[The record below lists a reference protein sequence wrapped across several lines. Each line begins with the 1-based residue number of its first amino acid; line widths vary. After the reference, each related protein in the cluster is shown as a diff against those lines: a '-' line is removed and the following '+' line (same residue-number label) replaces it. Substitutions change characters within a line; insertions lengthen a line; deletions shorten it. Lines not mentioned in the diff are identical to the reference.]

1 MFEEKSD
8 DEQNAE
14 RERAREKFWKK
25 VHVRDSAAARSFKKS
40 YLQKKLF
47 LPPFFCQNREKL
59 VTLSVSSS
67 DVKAVTRWSGGRQ
80 ADEFIDRVTRCRIT
94 APFWRFCESPW

>member
-14 RERAREKFWKK
+14 RERAREKFLKK

-40 YLQKKLF
+40 YLQKKL
-47 LPPFFCQNREKL
+47 PPFFAKIGKN
-59 VTLSVSSS
+59 
-67 DVKAVTRWSGGRQ
+67 
-80 ADEFIDRVTRCRIT
+80 
-94 APFWRFCESPW
+94 

>member
-14 RERAREKFWKK
+14 RERAREKFLKK

-40 YLQKKLF
+40 YLQKNCRLF
-47 LPPFFCQNREKL
+47 LPKSGKISHTVRQQQRRQSGHKVVRRTP
-59 VTLSVSSS
+59 
-67 DVKAVTRWSGGRQ
+67 GGR
-80 ADEFIDRVTRCRIT
+80 IY
-94 APFWRFCESPW
+94 